1 MSADRYSRQKLFAP
15 IGQAGQQLIR
25 EKHVVII
32 GAGALGASSAEQ
44 LVRAGIGH
52 LTIVD
57 RDYVEMSNLQ
67 RQQLYSEEDAE
78 LRTPKA
84 IAAKGRLQQ
93 INSDVSITELIMDVQ
108 REELEELF
116 QAADLVLDATDNFE
130 TRMMINDVSQLYHV
144 PWIYGGCVG
153 SYGLSY
159 TIIPGQTPCLHCLL
173 ETVPLGG
180 ATCDT
185 VGVISPAVHMVTA
198 HQVTEALK
206 IIVEDFDSLHKKLI
220 SFDLWNNQYTS
231 IKMDNVKKAECPSC
245 GEDASYPFL
254 SPVNQT
260 KTAVLCGRD
269 TVQIRPAVKQDLN
282 LESLRERLHEG
293 DTSLNPFLLS
303 YQTGEQQMVFFKDG
317 RVLIHGT
324 KDITEARRLYHKI
337 LG

>member
-1 MSADRYSRQKLFAP
+1 MLMQKRVL
-15 IGQAGQQLIR
+15 
-25 EKHVVII
+25 II
-32 GAGALGASSAEQ
+32 GAGALGTSSAEQ
-44 LVRAGIGH
+44 LVRAGIGS

-67 RQQLYSEEDAE
+67 RQQLFSENDAQA
-78 LRTPKA
+78 RMPKA
-84 IAAKGRLQQ
+84 IAAKERLRK
-93 INSDVSITELIMDVQ
+93 INSDVYIEAHIMDAQ

-116 QAADLVLDATDNFE
+116 QEADLILDATDNFE
-130 TRMMINDVSQLYHV
+130 TRMMINDVSQIYNV

-159 TIIPGQTPCLHCLL
+159 TIIPGETPCLHCLL
-173 ETVPLGG
+173 ESIPLGG

-185 VGVISPAVHMVTA
+185 VGVISPAVQMVTA

-206 IIVEDFDSLHKKLI
+206 ILVEDYDSLHRKLI

-231 IKMDNVKKAECPSC
+231 IKMDNVKRPDCPSC
-245 GEDASYPFL
+245 GEKPSYPFL
-254 SPVNQT
+254 SPENQM

-269 TVQIRPAVKQDLN
+269 TVQIRPGSKQKRDL
-282 LESLRERLHEG
+282 EALRENLHEG
-293 DTSLNPFLLS
+293 EVMQNPFLLS
-303 YQTGEQQMVFFKDG
+303 YQTDKHRMIFFQDG